1 MKKSVYSMVLADD
14 IVERIDRL
22 AYMRST
28 TRSALVNEIL
38 AEYASVTTPEMRMR
52 AMIGRIEALLS
63 GGGEIRPAESR
74 SDSMLT
80 LRSALAFK
88 YNPTVRYSVVLYKNE
103 YPAIGELR
111 VGFRTQ
117 NRDLLTCMDLFYRAW
132 IQIEESYIG
141 GGDYRMEDGRFV
153 RRLVLRRNPGAP
165 TPDTDTLGTL
175 IAEYVRVF
183 DESMKI
189 FFAAPNSPDA
199 MRRIEELYRTG
210 IAEKRDLI

>member
-1 MKKSVYSMVLADD
+1 MKKSVYSLVLSDD
-14 IVERIDRL
+14 IVDRIDRL

-52 AMIGRIEALLS
+52 AMIGRIESLLS
-63 GGGEIRPAESR
+63 GGGVLRPAESR
-74 SDSMLT
+74 SDSTLT

-88 YNPTVRYSVVLYKNE
+88 YNPTVRYSVVLYRNE

-117 NRDLLTCMDLFYRAW
+117 NANLLTCMDLFYRAW
-132 IQIEESYIG
+132 IQIEEGYIG
-141 GGDYRMEDGRFV
+141 AVEHRIEDGRFV
-153 RRLVLRRNPGAP
+153 RRLVLRQNPGAQAL
-165 TPDTDTLGTL
+165 DTDTLGAL

-183 DESMKI
+183 DESIKI

-199 MRRIEELYRTG
+199 IREIESLYRTA
-210 IAEKRDLI
+210 IAGKRDLI